1 MDNNKDFAYKLG
13 YLVAGILAILSTLV
27 LIMLGVAAVKLLIW
41 VIGLQILRE
50 KHVHTDLDTIHSTN
64 SNSCSYLRTR
74 NSQAGRRVDEGG
86 EEMEKEVKPYYEDD
100 YQSLDEVDTVDL
112 LEMKEGALNDLNENE
127 RTIHRINQILA
138 SRAIYATQ
146 LELF

>member
-1 MDNNKDFAYKLG
+1 M
-13 YLVAGILAILSTLV
+13 
-27 LIMLGVAAVKLLIW
+27 
-41 VIGLQILRE
+41 RE
-50 KHVHTDLDTIHSTN
+50 KHVHTDLDNICN
-64 SNSCSYLRTR
+64 VYSNSRSYLRTR

-112 LEMKEGALNDLNENE
+112 LEMKEGVLNDLNESE

>member
-1 MDNNKDFAYKLG
+1 M
-13 YLVAGILAILSTLV
+13 
-27 LIMLGVAAVKLLIW
+27 
-41 VIGLQILRE
+41 RE
-50 KHVHTDLDTIHSTN
+50 KHVHTNLDTICSTD
-64 SNSCSYLRTR
+64 SRFRSYLRTR
-74 NSQAGRRVDEGG
+74 NSQTRRRMDEGG
-86 EEMEKEVKPYYEDD
+86 EEMEKEVAQPYYEDD

-112 LEMKEGALNDLNENE
+112 LEMKEGALNDLNESE